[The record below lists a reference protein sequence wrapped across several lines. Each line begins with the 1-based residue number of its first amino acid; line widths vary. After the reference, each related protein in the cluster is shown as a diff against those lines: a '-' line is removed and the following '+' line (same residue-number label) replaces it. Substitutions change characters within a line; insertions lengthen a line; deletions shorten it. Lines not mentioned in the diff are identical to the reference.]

1 MILLRTHVSSCLD
14 KKLEPVATAPNNRLI
29 SLRPPHDCII
39 MSKLVYVTG
48 DLFAAP
54 QGSILVHACNT
65 VGSWGAG
72 IALAFRSKYPQAFQ
86 QYAAHCKDHDADDLI
101 GSSLLIPGEPHDIAC
116 LFTSRAYGKR
126 KDTPEEILDATRTA
140 VRDLLRQNKERK
152 PLHAWYVK

>member
-1 MILLRTHVSSCLD
+1 
-14 KKLEPVATAPNNRLI
+14 
-29 SLRPPHDCII
+29 

-72 IALAFRSKYPQAFQ
+72 IALAFRSKYPKAFQ
-86 QYAAHCKDHDADDLI
+86 QYAAHCKDNDDLI
-101 GSSLLIPGEPHDIAC
+101 GSCFLIPGEMHDIAC

-140 VRDLLRQNKERK
+140 VRDLLRQNEEHK

>member
-1 MILLRTHVSSCLD
+1 
-14 KKLEPVATAPNNRLI
+14 
-29 SLRPPHDCII
+29 

-72 IALAFRSKYPQAFQ
+72 IALAFQSKYPQAFR
-86 QYAAHCKDHDADDLI
+86 QYAAHCKEHGSDDLI
-101 GSSLLIPGEPHDIAC
+101 GSCFLIRGETHDIAC

-126 KDTPEEILDATRTA
+126 KDTPEEILGATRTA
-140 VRDLLRQNKERK
+140 VQDLLKQNKE
-152 PLHAWYVK
+152 H